1 MESFSAAQRLFAEA
15 IGTALLVFIGA
26 GSVPAILLL
35 EGGTK
40 APFSGADLGFISM
53 AFGLIVVALV
63 YTVGK
68 VSGCHINPAVTF
80 GLAVTKRF
88 PWREVPLYWG
98 AQVVGGIAGAF
109 AMWASFG
116 TRAVD
121 LGYGF
126 GVVHF
131 DHSTTAW
138 GSAMFIEAL
147 GTAILLFTILGIVD
161 TRSPEGWAGLVIGLV
176 IVAIIITV
184 GPITNSSLNPA
195 RAIGPLFV
203 TTIHG
208 GVHNW
213 TQQFLAYVPGNLIG
227 AALACLAY
235 DWMATPRK
243 VIRPIKEAVTEPDR
257 AADFAEPLATR

>member
-1 MESFSAAQRLFAEA
+1 MTEFSAAQRAFAEF

-40 APFSGADLGFISM
+40 APFSGADLGFIAL
-53 AFGLIVVALV
+53 AFGLVIVALV

-80 GLAVTKRF
+80 SMAVTKRL
-88 PWREVPLYWG
+88 PWSDVPLYWG
-98 AQVVGGIAGAF
+98 SQIAGGIAGAL
-109 AMWASFG
+109 AMWACFG

-131 DHSTTAW
+131 NGSTTTWA
-138 GSAMFIEAL
+138 SAMLIEAI
-147 GTAILLFTILGIVD
+147 GTAILLFTIMGIVD
-161 TRSPEGWAGLVIGLV
+161 SRSPEGWAGLVIGLV
-176 IVAIIITV
+176 VVGIIITV
-184 GPITNSSLNPA
+184 GPITNASLNPA
-195 RAIGPLFV
+195 RAIGPLLV
-203 TTIHG
+203 TTLHG

-213 TQQFLAYVPGNLIG
+213 LQQLLAYIPANLIG
-227 AALACLAY
+227 ATVAVLAY

-243 VIRPIKEAVTEPDR
+243 VIRPIKDAVTEPDR
-257 AADFAEPLATR
+257 AGEPAVTAS

>member
-1 MESFSAAQRLFAEA
+1 METYSNLQRASAEF

-53 AFGLIVVALV
+53 AFGLIVTALV

-80 GLAVTKRF
+80 ALAVTKRF
-88 PWREVPLYWG
+88 PWREVPLYCG
-98 AQVVGGIAGAF
+98 AQVAGGIAGGF
-109 AMWASFG
+109 AMWISFG
-116 TRAVD
+116 TKAVD

-131 DHSTTAW
+131 NGSTTAW

-147 GTAILLFTILGIVD
+147 GTGILLFTILGIVD

-184 GPITNSSLNPA
+184 GPITNASLNPA

-203 TTIHG
+203 STIHG

-213 TQQFLAYVPGNLIG
+213 TQQLFAYIPGNLAG
-227 AALACLAY
+227 AALAVLAY

-243 VIRPIKEAVTEPDR
+243 VARPIKEAVTEPDR
-257 AADFAEPLATR
+257 AAADALPA

>member
-1 MESFSAAQRLFAEA
+1 MQEYSAAQRAVAEF
-15 IGTALLVFIGA
+15 IGTGLLVFIGA

-53 AFGLIVVALV
+53 AFGLIVIALV

-88 PWREVPLYWG
+88 PWREVPMYWG
-98 AQVVGGIAGAF
+98 AQVVGGVAGAF
-109 AMWASFG
+109 AMWAAFG
-116 TRAVD
+116 TRAVN

-131 DHSTTAW
+131 DHSATTW

-147 GTAILLFTILGIVD
+147 GT
-161 TRSPEGWAGLVIGLV
+161 
-176 IVAIIITV
+176 
-184 GPITNSSLNPA
+184 
-195 RAIGPLFV
+195 
-203 TTIHG
+203 
-208 GVHNW
+208 
-213 TQQFLAYVPGNLIG
+213 
-227 AALACLAY
+227 
-235 DWMATPRK
+235 
-243 VIRPIKEAVTEPDR
+243 
-257 AADFAEPLATR
+257 